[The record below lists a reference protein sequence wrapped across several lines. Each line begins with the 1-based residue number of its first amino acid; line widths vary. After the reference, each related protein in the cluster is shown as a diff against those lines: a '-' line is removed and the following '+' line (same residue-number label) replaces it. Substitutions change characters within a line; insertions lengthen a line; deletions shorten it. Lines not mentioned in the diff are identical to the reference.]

1 MSAAAAADEDYALSF
16 DNINGTAVP
25 NATWPGRPVIGK
37 TGTLGNGN
45 SASEAWFVG
54 AIPQYAMAI
63 GLWTNTQ
70 AQNLDNLPGLGGIGG
85 SFGGDMAGRD
95 LEGVHGDPVRETA
108 GRGPAHTQLR
118 ELLQVDHGGAA
129 EAEEAGLLARASSRT
144 APANMAR
151 TARTP
156 IETRRRVKGMAKG
169 AAAAVVVVAAVAGAA
184 ARQRQL

>member
-16 DNINGTAVP
+16 DNINGTAFP

-70 AQNLDNLPGLGGIGG
+70 TQNLDNLPGARRDRRLLRWRV
-85 SFGGDMAGRD
+85 AGRD
-95 LEGVHGDPVRETA
+95 LEGVHGDPVREAA
-108 GRGPAHTQLR
+108 GGEALPTPNYAGFNKWI
-118 ELLQVDHGGAA
+118 HGGAT

-144 APANMAR
+144 APANMA
-151 TARTP
+151 TIARTR
-156 IETRRRVKGMAKG
+156 TRTQRRVKGRARG
-169 AAAAVVVVAAVAGAA
+169 AAAAVAAVAGAA
-184 ARQRQL
+184 ARQRQR